1 MKEITLTIKTTGS
14 AFGDGNLKGEVARI
28 LENYA
33 MLLRADFPM
42 KQPLVDINGN
52 IVGRIKTEKD

>member
-1 MKEITLTIKTTGS
+1 MKEITLTIKTTNS
-14 AFGDGNLKGEVARI
+14 AFGGDNLKGEVARI

-52 IVGRIKTEKD
+52 IVGRIKIEKD